1 MNERTC
7 IHEDSIQML
16 KKEIYGNGEKGLA
29 KSVAILSDNVKDLK
43 KTSEDLR
50 TSVSALHK
58 FMDETTGYKKH
69 IDRTAP
75 WIAILVAGLAFCFTV
90 YQNIRVNKIQEEQI
104 YTEWKMNFKVDKE
117 AKDISPK
124 TRGGKDNAILQ
135 PDIKK

>member
-1 MNERTC
+1 MDKC

-29 KSVAILSDNVKDLK
+29 KSVAVLSDNVKDLK
-43 KTSEDLR
+43 KITEDLR

-58 FMDETTGYKKH
+58 FMYETTGYKKH
-69 IDRTAP
+69 IDRSAP
-75 WIAILVAGLAFCFTV
+75 WVAILIAGLALSFTI
-90 YQNIRVNKIQEEQI
+90 YQNVRVNKLQEEQL

-117 AKDISPK
+117 AKDISPI

-135 PDIKK
+135 PENKK

>member
-1 MNERTC
+1 MAEC

-43 KTSEDLR
+43 KTTEDLR
-50 TSVSALHK
+50 TSVSGLHK
-58 FMDETTGYKKH
+58 FMDETTGHKKH
-69 IDRTAP
+69 VDRSAP
-75 WIAILVAGLAFCFTV
+75 WVAILIAGLALSFTI
-90 YQNIRVNKIQEEQI
+90 YQNVRVNKIQEEQI

-117 AKDISPK
+117 AKDISPI

>member
-1 MNERTC
+1 MDKC

-16 KKEIYGNGEKGLA
+16 KKEVYGNGEKGLA

-43 KTSEDLR
+43 KTTEDLR
-50 TSVSALHK
+50 TSVSGLHK
-58 FMDETTGYKKH
+58 FMDETTGHKKH
-69 IDRTAP
+69 VDRSAP
-75 WIAILVAGLAFCFTV
+75 WVAILIAGLALSFTI
-90 YQNIRVNKIQEEQI
+90 YQNVRVNKLQEEQI

-117 AKDISPK
+117 AKDISPI

>member
-1 MNERTC
+1 M
-7 IHEDSIQML
+7 HEDSIQML

-58 FMDETTGYKKH
+58 FMDETTGHKKH
-69 IDRTAP
+69 VDRTAP
-75 WIAILVAGLAFCFTV
+75 WVAILIAGLALCFTI
-90 YQNIRVNKIQEEQI
+90 YQNVRVNKLQEQQI

-117 AKDISPK
+117 AKDISPI
-124 TRGGKDNAILQ
+124 TRGGTDSDKIQ
-135 PDIKK
+135 PENKK

>member
-1 MNERTC
+1 MAEC

-43 KTSEDLR
+43 KTTEDLR
-50 TSVSALHK
+50 TSVSGLHK

-75 WIAILVAGLAFCFTV
+75 WIAILIAGLALSFTI
-90 YQNIRVNKIQEEQI
+90 YQNVRVNKLQEEQI

-117 AKDISPK
+117 AKDISPI
-124 TRGGKDNAILQ
+124 TRGGTDSDKIQ

>member
-1 MNERTC
+1 MNEHTC

-43 KTSEDLR
+43 NTSEELR
-50 TSVSALHK
+50 KSVSALYK
-58 FMDETTGYKKH
+58 FMDETTGHKKH
-69 IDRTAP
+69 VDRTAP
-75 WIAILVAGLAFCFTV
+75 WVAILIAGLALCFTI
-90 YQNIRVNKIQEEQI
+90 YQNIRVNKLQEEQI

-117 AKDISPK
+117 AKDISPI
-124 TRGGKDNAILQ
+124 TRGGKDAKIQ